1 MNGIKSMASRL
12 ASLEIYMVVLAVG
25 ASMVL
30 TRLLAVALGVTAFFA
45 LARCLS
51 QRRLSLRTPADVGI
65 LLLLLTVPVT
75 LLITVKPE
83 VTLPQVYRLLLGI
96 GLFCAILNWGTNKPR
111 LKWLA
116 AGLVLAA
123 LGLAL
128 FATVSVQWVLTK
140 IPLIPASL
148 YERFVTLV
156 GDTVHHNVMAG
167 NLVILLPLSLALIL
181 FAWRELPRWA
191 GISAALISMV
201 VLGMLVLTQS
211 RGGLIALGVVLVVLL
226 VLRFRFGWLAIPI
239 AGVGAGLLIHYLGIE
254 PVFDT
259 LSSGVSLGGFE
270 GRVEIWS
277 RAIYMT
283 QDFPFTGIGMGLFGE
298 VADLLYPFFLAAPG
312 SIPHAHNLLLQIAVD
327 LGIPG
332 LIAWLAIFLTLTVS
346 AWQVFRSSRIAGDG
360 WFMGL
365 SAGLLCSQLA
375 LIAHGLV
382 DAVTWGMVRPAP
394 LVWALW
400 GMIAAL
406 ANLQSK
412 DKLKEDTGMF

>member
-1 MNGIKSMASRL
+1 
-12 ASLEIYMVVLAVG
+12 
-25 ASMVL
+25 
-30 TRLLAVALGVTAFFA
+30 
-45 LARCLS
+45 
-51 QRRLSLRTPADVGI
+51 
-65 LLLLLTVPVT
+65 
-75 LLITVKPE
+75 
-83 VTLPQVYRLLLGI
+83 
-96 GLFCAILNWGTNKPR
+96 
-111 LKWLA
+111 
-116 AGLVLAA
+116 
-123 LGLAL
+123 
-128 FATVSVQWVLTK
+128 
-140 IPLIPASL
+140 
-148 YERFVTLV
+148 
-156 GDTVHHNVMAG
+156 
-167 NLVILLPLSLALIL
+167 
-181 FAWRELPRWA
+181 
-191 GISAALISMV
+191 
-201 VLGMLVLTQS
+201 
-211 RGGLIALGVVLVVLL
+211 
-226 VLRFRFGWLAIPI
+226 
-239 AGVGAGLLIHYLGIE
+239 
-254 PVFDT
+254 
-259 LSSGVSLGGFE
+259 
-270 GRVEIWS
+270 
-277 RAIYMT
+277 MT

-412 DKLKEDTGMF
+412 DKFKEDTGVFLKLHHKEWDLKK